1 MFSMKKVLRSGV
13 GAMLCLSSLALFP
26 ALTPAAN
33 AADCTP
39 VYGTI
44 SGNLRSATFNSA
56 SACTW
61 TVPAGVT
68 NISYLA
74 VGGGGGGGGARPN
87 GANPNL
93 GAGGGGAGGIV
104 LASSVSI
111 AAGTTMTLTVGT
123 GGNGGAVGTAGGDG
137 GATTISYSSTTLTAS
152 GGTGGAGANGAN
164 NQDNLSGDGGSNASY
179 SGGANV
185 WDGGGGGA
193 GSAASGGA
201 GSDIGGQGGNGG
213 NGGAATLSNILGSN
227 QYYGGG
233 GGGGGTPSTNLNET
247 DGTGGSGGNSVG
259 GNGGGTAGVQPTAG
273 ATNTGSGGGGGAWRS
288 SSADNLRAGAAG
300 AAGRIIFT
308 FTKDAPTLNSIAI
321 TSNPGTDN
329 YYKIGNGI
337 SVTIT
342 ASEPIFVTGSP
353 RIPLV
358 GLNSKNFTYFSGS
371 GTSSINFIYTVVTG
385 DSATAGV
392 GVSANTL
399 ALNGGTLLD
408 GAGLALPLT
417 HSAIAQSLTHRVDGI
432 IPSLVGV
439 IQSFSMPE
447 NEIRTI
453 NLTTNEPVTFG
464 ISGSDSGYFILDSI
478 ARTLTVTPRDFENK
492 VDADANNVYYV
503 GITLTDAAGNATG
516 SQNFNITITDVAESA
531 RVGTPTLSASAAKG
545 VRTTITVTS
554 DVAGKA
560 DFYSNGK
567 RIGGC
572 INVSTTGTSPNITAQ
587 CSWKPT
593 TMAPTTIYARVRPTS
608 SSFSASTTT
617 AITVIP
623 ARRTT
628 LR

>member
-1 MFSMKKVLRSGV
+1 MKKVLRSGI
-13 GAMLCLSSLALFP
+13 GAMLCLSSFALLP
-26 ALTPAAN
+26 PLTPAAN

-44 SGNLRSATFNSA
+44 SGNSRYAIFNSA

-87 GANPNL
+87 GANPSL
-93 GAGGGGAGGIV
+93 GAGGGGAGGVV
-104 LASSVSI
+104 LASSISI

-123 GGNGGAVGTAGGDG
+123 GGSGGAAGTAGGNG
-137 GATTISYSSTTLTAS
+137 GATSINYSSTTLTAN
-152 GGTGGAGANGAN
+152 GGNGGAGSNGTN
-164 NQDNLSGDGGSNASY
+164 DQNNLSGDGGSNTSFA
-179 SGGANV
+179 GGDNV

-193 GSAASGGA
+193 GSAAAGGA

-259 GNGGGTAGVQPTAG
+259 GNGGGAAGIQPTAG
-273 ATNTGSGGGGGAWRS
+273 AANTGSGGGGGAWRS
-288 SSADNLRAGAAG
+288 SAADNLRAGAAG
-300 AAGRIIFT
+300 ATGRIVFT
-308 FTKDAPTLNSIAI
+308 FTKAAPTLNSISI
-321 TSNPGTDN
+321 SSNPGTDN

-342 ASEPIFVTGSP
+342 ASEPIYVTGSP

-399 ALNGGTLLD
+399 TLNGGTLLD
-408 GAGLALPLT
+408 GAGLALPLS

-432 IPSLVGV
+432 MPTLVGV
-439 IQSFSMPE
+439 TQSHNVPE
-447 NEIRTI
+447 NETKTVV
-453 NLTTNEPVTFG
+453 LTTSEPVTFSITG
-464 ISGSDSGYFILDSI
+464 TEDSAYFLFNFQTGEL
-478 ARTLTVTPRDFENK
+478 TLTPRDFENK
-492 VDADANNVYYV
+492 LDNGANNGYYI
-503 GITLTDAAGNATG
+503 GIALTDAAGNATG
-516 SQNFNITITDVAESA
+516 SSNFNFTITDVTESA
-531 RVGTPTLSASAAKG
+531 RVGAPTLSVTATKG
-545 VRTTITVTS
+545 VPVTITVTS
-554 DVAGKA
+554 DVAGRA
-560 DFYSNGK
+560 DFYANGK

-572 INVSTTGTSPNITAQ
+572 FNKSTSGTSPNITAQ
-587 CSWKPT
+587 CTWKPA
-593 TMAPTTIYARVRPTS
+593 TMSPTTIYARVRPTS
-608 SSFSASTTT
+608 TSYSATST
-617 AITVIP
+617 ASITVIP